1 MNQVII
7 LINPG
12 KLFPCVRETT
22 ICNKTANKKEMSR
35 RNAQKWRDSS
45 LIKLGNYAQTY
56 YIYLWD
62 F

>member
-22 ICNKTANKKEMSR
+22 ICNRTANKKKCQEEMH
-35 RNAQKWRDSS
+35 RNGETVD
-45 LIKLGNYAQTY
+45 L
-56 YIYLWD
+56 
-62 F
+62 